1 MTIEDIVKAEAE
13 NNNTIILLREGIF
26 WKAYEKSA
34 YAFCKHIKP
43 FMVKKKYI
51 KSVND
56 EIVSIGFPMSSTQAI
71 LNGRPILLEEER
83 KMVVSIDDID
93 NEGFLA
99 WKNEQTLTAVP
110 QSSQNTSGGM
120 RYSSSS
126 SNGSSQGMQN
136 CSNQEKEVIT
146 RIKMFSLESK
156 TPLECMLF
164 LSEIK
169 KQLS

>member
-1 MTIEDIVKAEAE
+1 MTIEDIVKAEAD

-43 FMVKKKYI
+43 FMVKKKFI

-56 EIVSIGFPMSSTQAI
+56 EIVSIGFPMSSTQVI
-71 LNGRPILLEEER
+71 LEGRPILLEEEK

-93 NEGFLA
+93 NDEFIA
-99 WKNEQTLTAVP
+99 WKNEQALTVVP
-110 QSSQNTSGGM
+110 QNTSRGV
-120 RYSSSS
+120 RYSSS
-126 SNGSSQGMQN
+126 QELQN

-164 LSEIK
+164 LSELK
-169 KQLS
+169 KRLS